1 MRELIK
7 MKNNVYQ
14 VSKIVQSDDQQVIQV
29 DQKLSWISLT
39 GIGLF
44 VMDENAKDY
53 VTQSEKCGKRFK
65 VMVKNHLFVDFLVKF
80 LALEQQE
87 HKLMMHTSE

>member
-14 VSKIVQSDDQQVIQV
+14 ASKIVQSDDQQVIQV

-65 VMVKNHLFVDFLVKF
+65 YANN
-80 LALEQQE
+80 
-87 HKLMMHTSE
+87 